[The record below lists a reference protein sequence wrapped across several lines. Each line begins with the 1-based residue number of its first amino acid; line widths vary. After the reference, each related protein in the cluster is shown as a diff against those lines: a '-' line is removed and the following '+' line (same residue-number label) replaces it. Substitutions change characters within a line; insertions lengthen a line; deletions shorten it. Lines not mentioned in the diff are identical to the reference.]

1 MRGTELQCAQGAAG
15 AVSQP
20 FRAGPLSRRTADDA
34 QKPSR
39 KSELRARKLQHGTM
53 RQKNNNKSCGINV
66 KHGKWKA
73 KSTSTT
79 WKPFV
84 YFASSCFLTNHSNL
98 HQKRYTMACDRTV
111 AETIDTLTERLQ
123 TSTLLEDR
131 RDACRGLRS
140 LAKDY
145 RVEVGA
151 QAMEPLLQT
160 IKNDRHDIEMMNFCL
175 DSLNYIISG
184 QLADS
189 PAATWPD
196 PDPTV
201 LSGNIQPNTSS
212 AINDSSRSNHTSQQ
226 QLNHDPGRELAEIFL
241 KRAENIAI
249 IVDTTRDDDFKTRWV
264 VARILCGL
272 ARYKL
277 EMVQDGILSDP
288 LNLSRLSQLVAEE
301 HELIRNDAL
310 VLFVRITQSNQ
321 NIQNVLAYENF
332 FDKIMYIIELE
343 GYLEGTVAVVNDC
356 LNILLNMT
364 QYNEANQRLFRE
376 GGQIQ
381 KLMPFFNSIQNIQ
394 WTFEKTACI
403 VLVLQIVDCMVSPS
417 NAPENVRRCQEI
429 MQRCGILD
437 KLCEL
442 LTASSMPIGVLSE
455 TMNTASDIV
464 KGHLGPNASTVMQTS
479 SMMPIL
485 LLGMVK
491 EMVHDQERRI
501 SELYNYLHLLHDFV
515 AKPR

>member
-1 MRGTELQCAQGAAG
+1 
-15 AVSQP
+15 
-20 FRAGPLSRRTADDA
+20 
-34 QKPSR
+34 
-39 KSELRARKLQHGTM
+39 
-53 RQKNNNKSCGINV
+53 
-66 KHGKWKA
+66 
-73 KSTSTT
+73 
-79 WKPFV
+79 
-84 YFASSCFLTNHSNL
+84 
-98 HQKRYTMACDRTV
+98 MACDRTV
-111 AETIDTLTERLQ
+111 AETIETLTDRLQ

-160 IKNDRHDIEMMNFCL
+160 IRNDRQDVEMVNHCL

-184 QLADS
+184 PLADS
-189 PAATWPD
+189 PAATWPES
-196 PDPTV
+196 DPTTSNASNDNHHHHHNHPSSHHGT
-201 LSGNIQPNTSS
+201 SGETHQNNSV
-212 AINDSSRSNHTSQQ
+212 SQQ
-226 QLNHDPGRELAEIFL
+226 QSHKETSHDLGRELSEIFL
-241 KRAENIAI
+241 KRSENIAT
-249 IVDTTRDDDFKTRWV
+249 IVDTTRDNDFKTRWV
-264 VARILCGL
+264 VVRMLCGL
-272 ARYKL
+272 ARHKL
-277 EMVQDGILSDP
+277 EMVQDAILSDP

-310 VLFVRITQSNQ
+310 VLFVRLTQANQ

-332 FDKIMYIIELE
+332 FDKIIYIIELE
-343 GYLEGTVAVVNDC
+343 GYLDGTVAVVNDC

-364 QYNEANQRLFRE
+364 QYNEANQMLFRE
-376 GGQIQ
+376 GGHIQ
-381 KLMPFFNSIQNIQ
+381 KLMPFFNSIQTIQ

-403 VLVLQIVDCMVSPS
+403 VQVLQIVDCMVSPS
-417 NAPENVRRCQEI
+417 NSPENVRRCQEI

-464 KGHLGPNASTVMQTS
+464 KGHLGPNATTVMQTS
-479 SMMPIL
+479 SMMPII

-491 EMVHDQERRI
+491 EMCQDQERRI
-501 SELYNYLHLLHDFV
+501 SELYNYMHVLHEFV
-515 AKPR
+515 SSRSK